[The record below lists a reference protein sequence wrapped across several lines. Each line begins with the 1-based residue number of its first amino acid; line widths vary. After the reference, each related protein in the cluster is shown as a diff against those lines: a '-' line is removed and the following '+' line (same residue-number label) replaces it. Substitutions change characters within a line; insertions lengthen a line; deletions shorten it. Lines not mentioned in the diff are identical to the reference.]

1 MISKKW
7 ALSGLL
13 FVVLA
18 IVAGSAL
25 SLVPRA
31 EAQALPP
38 MPAVFSGSIT
48 ASGSPVPD
56 NFFITAKVGDY
67 ESDPAYIVDGRY
79 SNLSVVP
86 PTSSYLNRPITFH
99 LGPATADEGAT
110 YIGLSFFPGF
120 DLTFPFLAD
129 PTPTPTPTPDL
140 DVSPTP
146 TSMPTTPTPVA
157 PTLGPAVF
165 SGFIVVAGGR
175 VPDNARLVARL
186 GSYESLPAF
195 IDGDEYV
202 ALLDPDDPALLG
214 ETIEF
219 FLNDVK
225 SRTTAIYEGAG
236 SNRDFDLVF
245 LGLPTPTPT
254 ATPVPPTATP
264 TPTPTPTATPVP
276 ATATSTPVPPTATPT
291 ATNTPTASPTPTAT
305 ATAAAAATETATAT
319 RVPPTATATVAAD
332 IETPSN
338 TPSPDAVVTTEA
350 TATVEE
356 EDEPSLE
363 GSISEGDTSTEAD
376 APDGGGCNSAG
387 PGAPLTAG
395 FPSLLSLL
403 VPVGALIIYR
413 RRRSY

>member
-56 NFFITAKVGDY
+56 NFFITAKVGYY

-146 TSMPTTPTPVA
+146 TSMPTTPPRLDRPCSRA
-157 PTLGPAVF
+157 SSSSP
-165 SGFIVVAGGR
+165 AGGSQTTR
-175 VPDNARLVARL
+175 GWSPGWGR
-186 GSYESLPAF
+186 
-195 IDGDEYV
+195 
-202 ALLDPDDPALLG
+202 
-214 ETIEF
+214 T
-219 FLNDVK
+219 
-225 SRTTAIYEGAG
+225 SRCRPSSTE
-236 SNRDFDLVF
+236 
-245 LGLPTPTPT
+245 
-254 ATPVPPTATP
+254 
-264 TPTPTPTATPVP
+264 
-276 ATATSTPVPPTATPT
+276 TSTSRCSTQMTPHYW
-291 ATNTPTASPTPTAT
+291 
-305 ATAAAAATETATAT
+305 E
-319 RVPPTATATVAAD
+319 
-332 IETPSN
+332 
-338 TPSPDAVVTTEA
+338 
-350 TATVEE
+350 
-356 EDEPSLE
+356 
-363 GSISEGDTSTEAD
+363 
-376 APDGGGCNSAG
+376 
-387 PGAPLTAG
+387 
-395 FPSLLSLL
+395 
-403 VPVGALIIYR
+403 
-413 RRRSY
+413 RRSSSSSTT